1 MQVLDDVAGLRL
13 GVIVGTGFVQ
23 KYGEPAEGGHA
34 FGHARG
40 AEALGG
46 RLDLLREG
54 VDDVYAAATVITL
67 ALFLFLIAQH
77 GDFFAGADRSAG
89 SSSAIM
95 LVPSAL
101 AVMVAA
107 VVWFATR
114 RNGPA
119 VTPKTV

>member
-1 MQVLDDVAGLRL
+1 M
-13 GVIVGTGFVQ
+13 I
-23 KYGEPAEGGHA
+23 H
-34 FGHARG
+34 
-40 AEALGG
+40 
-46 RLDLLREG
+46 
-54 VDDVYAAATVITL
+54 AAADPWLNLYYFTLGASLAVITWRTGGIETAVVIHAVNNTL
-67 ALFLFLIAQH
+67 WFLFLIAQH

-101 AVMVAA
+101 AVTVAA